1 MTLSRKTEYCFTKQT
16 LIQHFIK
23 HFLSI
28 LWNNSCC
35 NSVYMQFL
43 PLFFCLF
50 WSLDFS
56 DVKLFNHI
64 LNCLINVMVCLLL
77 FIYISWN
84 KYKTYEWL
92 HLCNS
97 TSFHLVSFCIPTC
110 IHDLSLY
117 LSSQNTIKMAQTV
130 WFLYPPYLHQP
141 HPTLCR
147 DKSGEV

>member
-117 LSSQNTIKMAQTV
+117 PPKIRLKWPRRFGFCTPRTCTSHIRLCAETSQE
-130 WFLYPPYLHQP
+130 
-141 HPTLCR
+141 R
-147 DKSGEV
+147 SR